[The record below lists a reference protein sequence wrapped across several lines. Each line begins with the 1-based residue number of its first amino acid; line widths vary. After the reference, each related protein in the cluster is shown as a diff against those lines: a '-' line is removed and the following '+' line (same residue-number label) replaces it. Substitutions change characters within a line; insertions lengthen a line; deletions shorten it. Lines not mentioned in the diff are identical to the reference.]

1 MRAGDRINL
10 IAQKHYRKIT
20 YSSYSMHKIFPKYL
34 NFENISKK
42 WIAGPLYTIY
52 SSILEKHDSNKISL
66 CVFFCR
72 AALFV
77 EYLGNVK
84 NNYLQKKKIKY
95 NFLHLRFFKFKHFE

>member
-20 YSSYSMHKIFPKYL
+20 YSSYSMFKIFPKYL

-42 WIAGPLYTIY
+42 WIAGAFY

-66 CVFFCR
+66 CGFFCR

-77 EYLGNVK
+77 EYLGNEKK
-84 NNYLQKKKIKY
+84 NY
-95 NFLHLRFFKFKHFE
+95 KFTKEKD

>member
-34 NFENISKK
+34 KFENISKK

-77 EYLGNVK
+77 DYLGNEKK
-84 NNYLQKKKIKY
+84 NIYKRKRLNITS
-95 NFLHLRFFKFKHFE
+95 FT